1 MMLSGMCL
9 QAFVLP
15 LCLTCP
21 QLFDLHVGLLDRS
34 GLHADTP
41 ASQCCLKSGGSE
53 ISGTV

>member
-1 MMLSGMCL
+1 MMLSGMSL

-21 QLFDLHVGLLDRS
+21 QLFDLDVGLLDRS
-34 GLHADTP
+34 GLYADTP